1 MKNGLLIWNIAL
13 TLIAG
18 YLLFVHFNSTKSSTS
33 PAKSSSSKDPVPT
46 NSPFRIAYFDMDS
59 VENNFLMVKDV
70 QAEINQREREY
81 NSDLGKLDLTYKE
94 RVEGYRQK
102 AKSTSMS
109 QDEYEKAQI
118 DLRQLEDQLKSRKQG
133 LDQDYQDFVMRRK
146 IALKQEIK
154 DYLQDYNKA
163 KNYTYIIVY
172 EQDLYYYKDT
182 AYDITGELIK
192 GLNERYRNKG
202 K

>member
-18 YLLFVHFNSTKSSTS
+18 YLLFAHFNSTKSTASS
-33 PAKSSSSKDPVPT
+33 AKTNPSKDPVPA

-59 VENNFLMVKDV
+59 VENSFMIVKDV

-81 NSDLGKLDLTYKE
+81 NSDLGKLDITYKE
-94 RVEGYRQK
+94 RVESYRQK
-102 AKSTSMS
+102 AKGSSMS

-118 DLRQLEDQLKSRKQG
+118 DLRQLEDQLKERKQG

-146 IALKQEIK
+146 IA
-154 DYLQDYNKA
+154 
-163 KNYTYIIVY
+163 
-172 EQDLYYYKDT
+172 
-182 AYDITGELIK
+182 
-192 GLNERYRNKG
+192 
-202 K
+202 